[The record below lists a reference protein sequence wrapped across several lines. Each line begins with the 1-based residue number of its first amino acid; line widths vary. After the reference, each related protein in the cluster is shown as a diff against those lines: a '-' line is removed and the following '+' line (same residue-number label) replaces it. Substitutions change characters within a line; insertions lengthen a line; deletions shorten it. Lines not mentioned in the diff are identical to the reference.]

1 MLSVQLL
8 YRIANKST
16 TCLHKARWKHND
28 KKPCLDLK
36 LKCVW
41 LQYWVSQLWMSDKIN
56 DSQTKHAQVSKKRK
70 NFKEDYANH
79 WANTVKKEKSPWEY
93 TLKSE
98 LVFALL

>member
-1 MLSVQLL
+1 
-8 YRIANKST
+8 
-16 TCLHKARWKHND
+16 
-28 KKPCLDLK
+28 
-36 LKCVW
+36 
-41 LQYWVSQLWMSDKIN
+41 MSDKIN

-79 WANTVKKEKSPWEY
+79 WANTVKKEKSHWEY